1 MTATTTVMAPSA
13 TGPARG
19 PWRTALA
26 DLARDRTAVTSF
38 TAFVLI
44 VLVCLLAPVYAHD
57 IAHTDPFQSNVSGTT
72 IVHGKTVP
80 VLAPTTTGLGLGV
93 TPIGP
98 TWDVRHYFLGADSQ
112 GRDVMARLLYGG
124 RNSLLIGVSSALIC
138 CVIAALL
145 GVISGYFGGVVDA
158 VLNWFFDLIWAF
170 PVYLLAIS
178 LSVVLLTNGLR
189 LGPVS
194 VGAGSP
200 WLPVLIIAAVY
211 VPYVARPVRGQ
222 VLTLRGREFIHASIG
237 IGGSDARILRRD
249 VLPNVAPMVLV
260 FLPLMAAINMLTEA
274 ALSFLSVG
282 VQPPNAS
289 WGTIINDGLGLL
301 YTRPVVAIAPG
312 LMIVI
317 TAVMLNLLGDSVR
330 SALDPKARLRGAA

>member
-1 MTATTTVMAPSA
+1 VTATSTVITPSA
-13 TGPARG
+13 MAPARG

-26 DLARDRTAVTSF
+26 DLARDRTAIASL
-38 TAFVLI
+38 AIFVLI
-44 VLVCLLAPVYAHD
+44 VVVCLLAPVYAHY

-72 IVHGKTVP
+72 VVNGKTIP

-98 TWDVRHYFLGADSQ
+98 TWDVRHYFLGADNQ

-124 RNSLLIGVSSALIC
+124 RNSLLIGISSALIC
-138 CVIAALL
+138 CVAAALL
-145 GVISGYFGGVVDA
+145 GVLAGYFGGVVDTI
-158 VLNWFFDLIWAF
+158 LNWFFDVIWAF

-189 LGPVS
+189 LGPLS
-194 VGAGSP
+194 VQAGSL

-222 VLTLRGREFIHASIG
+222 VLALRGREFIQASIG

-249 VLPNVAPMVLV
+249 VLPNIAPMVLV

-282 VQPPNAS
+282 VQPPAAS

-301 YTRPVVAIAPG
+301 YTRPMVAIAPG
-312 LMIVI
+312 LMVVL
-317 TAVMLNLLGDSVR
+317 TAVTLNLLGDSVR
-330 SALDPKARLRGAA
+330 GALDPKARLRGAA

>member
-1 MTATTTVMAPSA
+1 VTATSTVITPSA
-13 TGPARG
+13 MAPARG

-26 DLARDRTAVTSF
+26 DLARDRTAIASL
-38 TAFVLI
+38 AIFVLI
-44 VLVCLLAPVYAHD
+44 VVVCLLAPVYAHY
-57 IAHTDPFQSNVSGTT
+57 IAHTDAFQSNVSGTT
-72 IVHGKTVP
+72 VVNGKTVP

-98 TWDVRHYFLGADSQ
+98 TWDVHHYFLGADNQ

-124 RNSLLIGVSSALIC
+124 RNSLLIGISSALIC
-138 CVIAALL
+138 CVAATLL
-145 GVISGYFGGVVDA
+145 GVLAGYFGGVVDTI
-158 VLNWFFDLIWAF
+158 LNWFFDVIWAF

-189 LGPVS
+189 LGPLS
-194 VGAGSP
+194 VQAGSV

-222 VLTLRGREFIHASIG
+222 VLALRGREFIQASIG

-249 VLPNVAPMVLV
+249 VLPNIAPMVLV

-282 VQPPNAS
+282 VQPPAAS

-301 YTRPVVAIAPG
+301 YTRPMVAIAPG
-312 LMIVI
+312 LMVVL
-317 TAVMLNLLGDSVR
+317 TAVTLNLLGDSVR
-330 SALDPKARLRGAA
+330 GALDPKARLRGAA

>member
-1 MTATTTVMAPSA
+1 MV
-13 TGPARG
+13 PARG

-26 DLARDRTAVTSF
+26 DLARDRTAVASF
-38 TAFVLI
+38 AIFLLI
-44 VLVCLLAPVYAHD
+44 VLACLLAPVYAHD
-57 IAHTDPFQSNVSGTT
+57 IAHTDPFTSNVSGTT
-72 IVHGKTVP
+72 LVHGKTVP

-98 TWDVRHYFLGADSQ
+98 TWDVHHYFLGADNQ

-124 RNSLLIGVSSALIC
+124 RNSLLIGISSALIC

-145 GVISGYFGGVVDA
+145 GVISGYFGGVVDT
-158 VLNWFFDLIWAF
+158 VLNWLFDVIWAF

-194 VGAGSP
+194 VGAGSI

-211 VPYVARPVRGQ
+211 VPYVARPVRAQ
-222 VLTLRGREFIHASIG
+222 VLALRGREFIHASIG
-237 IGGSDARILRRD
+237 VGGSDARILRRD

-260 FLPLMAAINMLTEA
+260 FLPLMTAINMLTES

-301 YTRPVVAIAPG
+301 YTRPLVAIAPG

-317 TAVMLNLLGDSVR
+317 TAVVLNLLGDSVR

>member
-1 MTATTTVMAPSA
+1 LTSSGSSDRDPDG
-13 TGPARG
+13 GPA
-19 PWRTALA
+19 RTALA
-26 DLARDRTAVTSF
+26 DLARDRTAIASL
-38 TAFVLI
+38 AIFVLI
-44 VLVCLLAPVYAHD
+44 VVVCLLAPVYAHY

-72 IVHGKTVP
+72 VMNGKTVP

-98 TWDVRHYFLGADSQ
+98 TGDVRHYFLGADNQ

-124 RNSLLIGVSSALIC
+124 RNSLLIGLSSALIC
-138 CVIAALL
+138 CVAAALL
-145 GVISGYFGGVVDA
+145 GVIAGYFGGVVDT
-158 VLNWFFDLIWAF
+158 VLNWFFDVIWAF

-189 LGPVS
+189 LGPLS
-194 VGAGSP
+194 VQAGSL
-200 WLPVLIIAAVY
+200 WLPILIIAAVY

-222 VLTLRGREFIHASIG
+222 VLALRGREFIQASIG

-249 VLPNVAPMVLV
+249 VLPNIAPMVLV

-282 VQPPNAS
+282 VQPPAAS

-301 YTRPVVAIAPG
+301 YTRPTVAIAPG
-312 LMIVI
+312 LMVVI
-317 TAVMLNLLGDSVR
+317 TAVTLNLLGDSVR

>member
-1 MTATTTVMAPSA
+1 MTATTT
-13 TGPARG
+13 
-19 PWRTALA
+19 ALS
-26 DLARDRTAVTSF
+26 DLARDRTAVAAF
-38 TAFVLI
+38 TVFLLI
-44 VLVCLLAPVYAHD
+44 VLICLLAPVYAHD

-72 IVHGKTVP
+72 LVNGKTVP
-80 VLAPTTTGLGLGV
+80 LLAPTTTGLGLGV

-98 TWDVRHYFLGADSQ
+98 TWDVHHYFLGADNQ

-124 RNSLLIGVSSALIC
+124 RNTLLIGVSSALLC

-145 GVISGYFGGVVDA
+145 GVIAGYFGGVIDT

-178 LSVVLLTNGLR
+178 LSVVLLTNGLK

-194 VGAGSP
+194 VGAGSI

-222 VLTLRGREFIHASIG
+222 VLTLRGREYILASIG
-237 IGGSDARILRRD
+237 VGGSDARILWRD

-301 YTRPVVAIAPG
+301 YTRPAVALAPG

-317 TAVMLNLLGDSVR
+317 TAVALNLLGDSVR

>member
-1 MTATTTVMAPSA
+1 MA
-13 TGPARG
+13 PARG

-26 DLARDRTAVTSF
+26 DLARDRTAIASL
-38 TAFVLI
+38 AIFVLI
-44 VLVCLLAPVYAHD
+44 VVVCLLAPVYAHY
-57 IAHTDPFQSNVSGTT
+57 IAHTDAFQSNVSGTT
-72 IVHGKTVP
+72 VVNGKTVP

-98 TWDVRHYFLGADSQ
+98 TWDVHHYFLGADNQ

-124 RNSLLIGVSSALIC
+124 RNSLLIGISSALIC
-138 CVIAALL
+138 CVAATLL
-145 GVISGYFGGVVDA
+145 GVLAGYFGGVVDTI
-158 VLNWFFDLIWAF
+158 LNWFFDVIWAF

-189 LGPVS
+189 LGPLS
-194 VGAGSP
+194 VQAGSV

-222 VLTLRGREFIHASIG
+222 VLALRGREFIQASIG

-249 VLPNVAPMVLV
+249 VLPNIAPMVLV

-282 VQPPNAS
+282 VQPPAAS

-301 YTRPVVAIAPG
+301 YTRPMVAIAPG
-312 LMIVI
+312 LMVVL
-317 TAVMLNLLGDSVR
+317 TAVTLNLLGDSVR
-330 SALDPKARLRGAA
+330 GALDPKARLRGAA

>member
-1 MTATTTVMAPSA
+1 VTATSTVITPSA
-13 TGPARG
+13 MAPARG

-26 DLARDRTAVTSF
+26 DLARDRTAIASL
-38 TAFVLI
+38 AIFVLI
-44 VLVCLLAPVYAHD
+44 VVVCLLAPVYAHY
-57 IAHTDPFQSNVSGTT
+57 IAHTDAFQSNVSGTT
-72 IVHGKTVP
+72 VVNGKTVP

-98 TWDVRHYFLGADSQ
+98 TWDVHHYFLGADNQ

-124 RNSLLIGVSSALIC
+124 RNSLLIGISSALIC
-138 CVIAALL
+138 CVAATLL
-145 GVISGYFGGVVDA
+145 GVLAGYFGGVVDTI
-158 VLNWFFDLIWAF
+158 LNWFFDVIWAF

-189 LGPVS
+189 LGPLS
-194 VGAGSP
+194 VQAGSL

-222 VLTLRGREFIHASIG
+222 VLALRGREFIQASIG

-249 VLPNVAPMVLV
+249 VLPNIAPMVLV

-282 VQPPNAS
+282 VQPPAAS

-301 YTRPVVAIAPG
+301 YTRPMVAIAPG
-312 LMIVI
+312 LMVVL
-317 TAVMLNLLGDSVR
+317 TAVTLNLLGDSVR
-330 SALDPKARLRGAA
+330 GALDPKARLRGAA

>member
-1 MTATTTVMAPSA
+1 MTETTVVTRSA
-13 TGPARG
+13 MVPARG

-26 DLARDRTAVTSF
+26 DLARDRTAVASLAIF
-38 TAFVLI
+38 LLI
-44 VLVCLLAPVYAHD
+44 AAICLLAPVYAHD
-57 IAHTDPFQSNVSGTT
+57 IAHTDPFTSNVSGTT
-72 IVHGKTVP
+72 LVNGKTVP
-80 VLAPTTTGLGLGV
+80 VLVPTTTGLGLGV

-98 TWDVRHYFLGADSQ
+98 TWDIHHYFLGADNQ

-124 RNSLLIGVSSALIC
+124 RNSLMIGISSALIC

-145 GVISGYFGGVVDA
+145 GMISGYFGGAVDT
-158 VLNWFFDLIWAF
+158 VLNWFFDVIWAF

-194 VGAGSP
+194 VGAGSL

-222 VLTLRGREFIHASIG
+222 VLALRGREFIHASIG

-249 VLPNVAPMVLV
+249 VLPNVVPTVLV
-260 FLPLMAAINMLTEA
+260 FLPLMTAINMLTES

-301 YTRPVVAIAPG
+301 YTRPMVAIAPG
-312 LMIVI
+312 FMIVI
-317 TAVMLNLLGDSVR
+317 TAVVLNLLGDSVR
-330 SALDPKARLRGAA
+330 GALDPKARLRGAG

>member
-1 MTATTTVMAPSA
+1 MTATSTVITPSA
-13 TGPARG
+13 MAPARG

-26 DLARDRTAVTSF
+26 DLARDRTAIASL
-38 TAFVLI
+38 AIFVLI
-44 VLVCLLAPVYAHD
+44 VVVCLLAPVYAHY
-57 IAHTDPFQSNVSGTT
+57 IAHTDAFQSNVSGTT
-72 IVHGKTVP
+72 VVNGKTVP

-98 TWDVRHYFLGADSQ
+98 TWDVHHYFLGADNQ

-124 RNSLLIGVSSALIC
+124 RNSLLIGISSALIC
-138 CVIAALL
+138 CVAATLL
-145 GVISGYFGGVVDA
+145 GVLAGYFGGVVDTI
-158 VLNWFFDLIWAF
+158 LNWFFDVIWAF

-189 LGPVS
+189 LGPLS
-194 VGAGSP
+194 VQAGSV

-222 VLTLRGREFIHASIG
+222 VLALRGREFIQASIG

-249 VLPNVAPMVLV
+249 VLPNIAPMVLV

-282 VQPPNAS
+282 VQPPAAS

-301 YTRPVVAIAPG
+301 YTRPMVAIAPG
-312 LMIVI
+312 LMVVL
-317 TAVMLNLLGDSVR
+317 TAVTLNLLGDSVR
-330 SALDPKARLRGAA
+330 GALDPKARLRGAA

>member
-1 MTATTTVMAPSA
+1 VTATSTVITPSA
-13 TGPARG
+13 MAPARG

-26 DLARDRTAVTSF
+26 DLARDRTAIASL
-38 TAFVLI
+38 AIFVII
-44 VLVCLLAPVYAHD
+44 VVVCLLAPVYAHFL
-57 IAHTDPFQSNVSGTT
+57 AHTDPFQSNVSGTT
-72 IVHGKTVP
+72 VVNGKTVP

-98 TWDVRHYFLGADSQ
+98 TWDVRHYFLGADNQ

-124 RNSLLIGVSSALIC
+124 RNSLLIGISSALIC
-138 CVIAALL
+138 CAAAALL
-145 GVISGYFGGVVDA
+145 GVIAGYFGGVVDS
-158 VLNWFFDLIWAF
+158 VLNWFFDVLWAF

-189 LGPVS
+189 LGPLS
-194 VGAGSP
+194 VQAGSL
-200 WLPVLIIAAVY
+200 WLPILIIAAVY

-222 VLTLRGREFIHASIG
+222 VLALRGREFIHASIG

-282 VQPPNAS
+282 VQPPAAS

-312 LMIVI
+312 LMVVV
-317 TAVMLNLLGDSVR
+317 TAVTLNLLGDSVR